1 MKKNVREAGVSI
13 YVLTYEQS
21 WKKLKMTLDSVICQK
36 GIDFEIIISDDG
48 SEENHHEDV
57 SKYFQDRLFT
67 DYTFIGSEQNTGIVQ
82 NAIRASLACRKSHVK
97 IISPGDC
104 LLEEDTLCR
113 WFEFLRESGKRWS
126 FSDVVPYKND
136 GGVICKVSAE
146 EHPRLK
152 EEYRKGDD
160 EISRWNY
167 VGLNDIAVGV
177 AMMTE
182 SELFCEYLSKI
193 DGRVVYAED
202 NIYRLM
208 MYDGVVGIYYP
219 QSTILYEYGCG
230 ISTRADREWDRKISK
245 DWNETNKIMFE
256 TYNSGDML
264 QRKVLSGKKPP
275 V

>member
-1 MKKNVREAGVSI
+1 MSKSINEAGVSI
-13 YVLTYEQS
+13 CILTYDQS
-21 WKKLKMTLDSVICQK
+21 WEKLKMTLDSIICQK

-48 SEENHHEDV
+48 SEENHFEEV
-57 SKYFQDRLFT
+57 SKYFQDRVFT
-67 DYTFIGSEQNTGIVQ
+67 DYTFISSEKNTGIVQ
-82 NAIRASLACRKSHVK
+82 NSIRASLACRKQFAK

-104 LLEEDTLCR
+104 LLEEDTLCQ
-113 WFEFLRESGKRWS
+113 WIEFLRKSGKRWS
-126 FSDVVPYKND
+126 FADVVPYRKK
-136 GGVICKVSAE
+136 GGAICKVSAE

-167 VGLNDIAVGV
+167 VVLNDIAVGA
-177 AMMTE
+177 AMIIE
-182 SELFCEYLSKI
+182 KDLFCEYLSKI

-230 ISTRADREWDRKISK
+230 ISTRDDGEWDRKISK
-245 DWNETNKIMFE
+245 DWDETTKIMFE
-256 TYNSGDML
+256 TYNPDDML
-264 QRKVLSGKKPP
+264 QGKVLFG
-275 V
+275 